1 MPGGQ
6 VFATRSSQPESRAD
20 EVLTPP
26 AMTPPATASLAGTTA
41 PLSHSTSERTV
52 DTVAGPMRVSSADAP
67 GTGDSPMPNPGP
79 DPDNELTD
87 AKIAAAE
94 ARTDTKL
101 RDVDVKFERVLGE
114 VRLGFQEL
122 RTDLASFKGEV
133 QTKAEARSNMQWTI
147 GTLAALIL
155 AVAGLIVASFQTGL
169 AVGVLPP
176 KPPQLEASPAQPSKA
191 PAPVVVPAPSAETP
205 AIPQPNPVP

>member
-1 MPGGQ
+1 
-6 VFATRSSQPESRAD
+6 
-20 EVLTPP
+20 
-26 AMTPPATASLAGTTA
+26 
-41 PLSHSTSERTV
+41 
-52 DTVAGPMRVSSADAP
+52 
-67 GTGDSPMPNPGP
+67 MPNPGP
-79 DPDNELTD
+79 DPENELTD

-122 RTDLASFKGEV
+122 RTDMASSKTDIVAFKGEV
-133 QTKAEARSNMQWTI
+133 MTQLAAMPTRAEARSNMQWTI
-147 GTLAALIL
+147 GTLAGLMV

-176 KPPQLEASPAQPSKA
+176 KPLQLEASPALSPKAKA
-191 PAPVVVPAPSAETP
+191 PVGVPAPGAEAP
-205 AIPQPNPVP
+205 AAPQAKPAP

>member
-1 MPGGQ
+1 
-6 VFATRSSQPESRAD
+6 
-20 EVLTPP
+20 
-26 AMTPPATASLAGTTA
+26 
-41 PLSHSTSERTV
+41 
-52 DTVAGPMRVSSADAP
+52 
-67 GTGDSPMPNPGP
+67 MPNPGP

-133 QTKAEARSNMQWTI
+133 GTQLAAMPTRAEVRSNMQWTI

-155 AVAGLIVASFQTGL
+155 AVAGIIVASFQTGL

-176 KPPQLEASPAQPSKA
+176 KPPQLEASPAQPPKA
-191 PAPVVVPAPSAETP
+191 PAPVVVPTPGAEAPATR
-205 AIPQPNPVP
+205 QPNLVP

>member
-1 MPGGQ
+1 
-6 VFATRSSQPESRAD
+6 
-20 EVLTPP
+20 
-26 AMTPPATASLAGTTA
+26 
-41 PLSHSTSERTV
+41 
-52 DTVAGPMRVSSADAP
+52 
-67 GTGDSPMPNPGP
+67 MPNP

-122 RTDLASFKGEV
+122 RTDMASSKTDIVAFKGEV
-133 QTKAEARSNMQWTI
+133 MTQLAAMPTRAEARSNMQWII
-147 GTLAALIL
+147 GTIAALIV
-155 AVAGLIVASFQTGL
+155 AVAGIIVASFQTGL

-176 KPPQLEASPAQPSKA
+176 KPLRLEASPAQPPKA
-191 PAPVVVPAPSAETP
+191 PAPVAVPAPGAEAPVTQQPKP
-205 AIPQPNPVP
+205 AP